1 MGEASAWKSTSQQ
14 HFAEGRALLEEGKL
28 EEALEE
34 FERARAEDQSSA
46 RIRSYYGLCLGIVER
61 RFDRAMELC
70 QSAAKQEFF
79 NPDLYLNMA
88 RLNLAFGFTS
98 EALRY
103 LRRGKMIDPANA
115 DIEAVMQE
123 LGLRVSP
130 VLVFLPRRH
139 VLNRWLGNARHF
151 FLRRF
156 EVNERESAAA

>member
-1 MGEASAWKSTSQQ
+1 M
-14 HFAEGRALLEEGKL
+14 
-28 EEALEE
+28 
-34 FERARAEDQSSA
+34 
-46 RIRSYYGLCLGIVER
+46 ER

>member
-1 MGEASAWKSTSQQ
+1 MSALDGAITLAQVN
-14 HFAEGRALLEEGKL
+14 GVTLL
-28 EEALEE
+28 
-34 FERARAEDQSSA
+34 
-46 RIRSYYGLCLGIVER
+46 IR
-61 RFDRAMELC
+61 
-70 QSAAKQEFF
+70 KH
-79 NPDLYLNMA
+79 LYLNMA

-156 EVNERESAAA
+156 EVNEHESAAA